1 MDALTFKD
9 SISEVDTK
17 FIMGLLKLY
26 APEELTFGCI

>member
-17 FIMGLLKLY
+17 FLIGFLKSY
-26 APEELTFGCI
+26 APTFGCI

>member
-17 FIMGLLKLY
+17 FIIGFLKVY
-26 APEELTFGCI
+26 ASEELTFGCI